1 MIKKIHGPTYK
12 YQGECLDSPTIIWIQ
27 DHCYDEDSQS
37 YALNDLLNNS
47 VCDPTLHTLVFDHV
61 NQQDEFQQYSCF
73 YLPELLDREAFQFS
87 CQDIVPDWQTKS
99 RAFNFMINK
108 SRPHRQMLLKLIDE
122 HSLSNFSH
130 SLCWETSTVSSVPTT
145 NYRIGNEIQ
154 LTRGIKNGSYTN
166 SLTYKVCLQSR
177 VFESS
182 CISLITEP
190 AYTEKQTIVT
200 EKTIMAL
207 YGGTIPIWV
216 GGWRIADYMQS
227 QGFDIFSDV
236 VDHSY
241 QSLND
246 PAQRVQQ
253 AIELNIGLLQKADPD
268 FLSKYLNRLQHNYNL
283 IKSNPFEIQCKTI
296 RDSLKI

>member
-1 MIKKIHGPTYK
+1 
-12 YQGECLDSPTIIWIQ
+12 
-27 DHCYDEDSQS
+27 
-37 YALNDLLNNS
+37 
-47 VCDPTLHTLVFDHV
+47 
-61 NQQDEFQQYSCF
+61 
-73 YLPELLDREAFQFS
+73 
-87 CQDIVPDWQTKS
+87 
-99 RAFNFMINK
+99 
-108 SRPHRQMLLKLIDE
+108 
-122 HSLSNFSH
+122 
-130 SLCWETSTVSSVPTT
+130 
-145 NYRIGNEIQ
+145 
-154 LTRGIKNGSYTN
+154 
-166 SLTYKVCLQSR
+166 VCLQSQL
-177 VFESS
+177 FEPS

-241 QSLND
+241 QTLEN

-253 AIELNIGLLQKADPD
+253 AVELNIGLLQKADPD

-296 RDSLKI
+296 RNSLKI